1 MAPGTLSALRA
12 LTDPEKR
19 PLLPRT
25 PLSREV
31 AEAQPSEAFQ
41 LDSIEFLTCLRKDD
55 IGPLVQNEGAS
66 DLLCTVASLLAVGQ
80 VPDSI
85 LQALQLGRM
94 TALSKP
100 DGRVRGIVVGDIFRR
115 LVARTIAKQVA
126 EKVEAATASFQH
138 TPTTKAGCECVAHI
152 FQTLTD
158 LDPETTIMSV
168 DGGRNAMLEG
178 LQDGRSGCND
188 PIGKNIETFSVDKH
202 ALARPS
208 CVFSGVV
215 LAKWSFS
222 SGNTTLRLFMFNKLS
237 VPSNLDPFPTAH
249 HGQQHLTPLFF
260 SSTAQKNLFRCQCNH
275 LRLPRRLWSFLQ

>member
-1 MAPGTLSALRA
+1 MDGVAQGAIAAETAHTHSVCWRRHQGDNDNVARRAAHAMSLTQMGEMSAARQALEGAAVAPGTLSTLRA

-19 PLLPRT
+19 PPLPRT

-85 LQALQLGRM
+85 LQALRLGRM

-126 EKVEAATASFQH
+126 EKVEAATAPFQH
-138 TPTTKAGCECVAHI
+138 TLSTKAGCEFVAHI

-168 DGGRNAMLEG
+168 DGVGAGTQCLKASRWSEWV
-178 LQDGRSGCND
+178 QHD
-188 PIGKNIETFSVDKH
+188 PTGKY
-202 ALARPS
+202 
-208 CVFSGVV
+208 
-215 LAKWSFS
+215 
-222 SGNTTLRLFMFNKLS
+222 
-237 VPSNLDPFPTAH
+237 
-249 HGQQHLTPLFF
+249 
-260 SSTAQKNLFRCQCNH
+260 
-275 LRLPRRLWSFLQ
+275 